1 MAQNS
6 VPFFS
11 QTQDFV
17 HEGKSKSNDH
27 EATFV
32 TALCRYFIQQG
43 YKQQQITILAAY
55 SGQLFKLKEEMSA
68 TPEDKQLFAGVRV
81 SVVDNFQG
89 EENDIILLSLVRS
102 NRIGFLKIA
111 NRVCVALSR
120 ARKGFYIIGNA
131 TLLSRDSDLWRNIFA
146 DMREQGT
153 MGRKLK
159 LTCQNHPKNVIQA
172 SKAEDFKHAPEGGC
186 TEPCRMKMGCG
197 HTCNRV
203 CHPIDLEHQE
213 EFSCQEPC
221 SKIICELEHKCRKR
235 CGQICGP
242 CMERVPKVIPGCNHE
257 QRVPCSV
264 DRAKFK
270 CKVVV
275 SKPASPCGHV
285 SKVKCFVVPSEV
297 ECKMPCAALQC
308 GHPCV
313 GK

>member
-1 MAQNS
+1 M
-6 VPFFS
+6 
-11 QTQDFV
+11 
-17 HEGKSKSNDH
+17 
-27 EATFV
+27 
-32 TALCRYFIQQG
+32 TALCRYFILQG
-43 YKQQQITILAAY
+43 YKQEQITILAAY
-55 SGQLFKLKEEMSA
+55 TGQLLKLKREMSA
-68 TPEDKQLFAGVRV
+68 VPEDKTFFQGVRV
-81 SVVDNFQG
+81 AVVDNFQG

-102 NRIGFLKIA
+102 DRIGFLKIA

-131 TLLSRDSDLWRNIFA
+131 TLLARDSELWRNIFA

-153 MGRKLK
+153 MGRQLN
-159 LTCQNHPKNVIQA
+159 LTCQNHPKNVIRA
-172 SKAEDFKHAPEGGC
+172 SSAEDFKDAPEGGC
-186 TEPCRMKMGCG
+186 TQPCGMKLGCG

-213 EFSCQEPC
+213 KFSCQEPC
-221 SKIICELEHKCRKR
+221 SKIICELGHKCRR
-235 CGQICGP
+235 GCGQICGP

-264 DRAKFK
+264 DASNFK

-285 SKVKCFVVPSEV
+285 SKVKCFVLPSEV
-297 ECKMPCAALQC
+297 QCKTQCAALQC
-308 GHPCV
+308 GHACE